1 LGDAFLGDGCFFFC
15 GDDLTSLGG
24 DFMIDCGR
32 SRFLS
37 KFLPEGLETREVGD
51 RESDM
56 ESIDDRNGDF

>member
-1 LGDAFLGDGCFFFC
+1 
-15 GDDLTSLGG
+15 LTSLGG